1 MIKVE
6 PRMHPKGPIARHELI
21 DIPTISGGAFK
32 DLRERLGVSQMQLT
46 KLTDISRQRIA
57 RIERD
62 DMSSLY
68 HNPDGMNY
76 VPRSL
81 VLALLAIKAGILDKD
96 GVNDDVVVTLE
107 K

>member
-1 MIKVE
+1 MIKKE
-6 PRMHPKGPIARHELI
+6 PRMHPKGPIAQHELV
-21 DIPTISGGAFK
+21 DIPILTGADFK
-32 DLRERLGVSQMQLT
+32 RIREELGVSQVQLT

-68 HNPDGMNY
+68 HNPDGLNY

-81 VLALLAIKAGILDKD
+81 VLALWAIKAGILNKAD
-96 GVNDDVVVTLE
+96 GEIIL
-107 K
+107 

>member
-1 MIKVE
+1 MIKIE
-6 PRMHPKGPIARHELI
+6 PRMHPKGPIATHELI
-21 DIPTISGGAFK
+21 DIPIITGAAFK
-32 DLRERLGVSQMQLT
+32 DLRESLGVSQVQLT

-68 HNPDGMNY
+68 HNPDGLNY

-81 VLALLAIKAGILDKD
+81 VLALMAIKAGILDKD
-96 GVNDDVVVTLE
+96 GAATVSL
-107 K
+107 

>member
-1 MIKVE
+1 MTDTMI
-6 PRMHPKGPIARHELI
+6 RTHSKGPIAKFELI
-21 DIPTISGGAFK
+21 DLPTISGAEFK
-32 DLRERLGVSQMQLT
+32 ARREAVGVSQVQLT

-68 HNPDGMNY
+68 HNPDGLNY

-81 VLALLAIKAGILDKD
+81 MLALLAIESGILTK
-96 GVNDDVVVTLE
+96 GN
-107 K
+107 